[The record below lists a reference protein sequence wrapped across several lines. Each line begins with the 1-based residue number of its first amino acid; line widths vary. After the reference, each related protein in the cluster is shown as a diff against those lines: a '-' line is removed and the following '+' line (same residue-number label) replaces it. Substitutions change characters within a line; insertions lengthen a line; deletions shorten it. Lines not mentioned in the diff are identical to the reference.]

1 MSTTKMASTKVSQ
14 RPSSIVSAGSRN
26 ETSNGVTTAVKMSAV
41 LVTPS
46 HTLMNVEVGRKMYH
60 GALRSAS
67 ASRCTRASNV
77 SATLFAAASA
87 ARVGGISR
95 SGGTRAWREL
105 AASASTD
112 ECSTQGQICFD
123 FEV

>member
-1 MSTTKMASTKVSQ
+1 MSTTKMASTSRLINH

-46 HTLMNVEVGRKMYH
+46 HTLMNVEVGRRMYH

-67 ASRCTRASNV
+67 ASRCTVCASMMSRSDALRSSV
-77 SATLFAAASA
+77 GRSGAAA
-87 ARVGGISR
+87 RLM
-95 SGGTRAWREL
+95 TE
-105 AASASTD
+105 
-112 ECSTQGQICFD
+112 
-123 FEV
+123 